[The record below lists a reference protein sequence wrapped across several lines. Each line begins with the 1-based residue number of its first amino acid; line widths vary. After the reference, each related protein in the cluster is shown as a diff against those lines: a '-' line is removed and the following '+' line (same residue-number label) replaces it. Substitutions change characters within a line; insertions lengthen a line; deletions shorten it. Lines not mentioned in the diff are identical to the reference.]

1 MSLNNNELRQLIAA
15 TDDVSLVQEAK
26 EFMQKLEKID
36 AESCEWVKETIIENI
51 DPSKIFDG
59 SYSDDK
65 VKNTFSEINKAYAYG
80 VNEYL
85 KVWRNY

>member
-1 MSLNNNELRQLIAA
+1 MNSKLRELIAA

-26 EFMQKLEKID
+26 DFMQKLEWID
-36 AESCEWVKETIIENI
+36 AEGCEGIKDTIIENI

-65 VKNTFSEINKAYAYG
+65 VKNTFSEINKAYSYG

-85 KVWRNY
+85 KTWRRF